1 MASNDLRSSSSGS
14 HLAHAPSNRGR
25 VAIFIDGNNL
35 FHAARSAGVEIDY
48 AKLLAYLRG
57 EDPLLRAFFYT
68 GVDQQAE
75 RQQGFLLWMRR
86 NGYRVV
92 QKELKTFPDGTKK
105 ANLDVEIA
113 VDMLSLADKYDTAI
127 LVSGDEDFTYALNVI
142 AYKGVRVE
150 VAGFRANTSPRLID
164 VADRFHELDGIVTD
178 ISKSPSKRDSQQT
191 EVLRPSGEWPLPS
204 ERPAVKLELG
214 EVAVPPA
221 ETGSVEILDE
231 QPSQPPVPGGTGE
244 LVGKP
249 SQPTETAPPEA
260 MPPET
265 LPEVVEPPPVTVDN
279 IVVGALQSGEHPVVM
294 ADEAWAASELPTEMI
309 PSPALE
315 PSAFTPS
322 TELPETDASESG
334 TEGDMPG
341 GGVPGAGQSPEVGH
355 R

>member
-1 MASNDLRSSSSGS
+1 MTSSDLRSSSSGS
-14 HLAHAPSNRGR
+14 HLIHTPSNRGR

-164 VADRFHELDGIVTD
+164 VADRFHELDSVLAE

-191 EVLRPSGEWPLPS
+191 EVLRPSGEWAIPS
-204 ERPAVKLELG
+204 GRLVGKG
-214 EVAVPPA
+214 E
-221 ETGSVEILDE
+221 SVEVGAHVPMDVEVPDE
-231 QPSQPPVPGGTGE
+231 QPSQPPPAGSSHEPAGALTGPE
-244 LVGKP
+244 
-249 SQPTETAPPEA
+249 STAPPQ
-260 MPPET
+260 T
-265 LPEVVEPPPVTVDN
+265 VEQAAITVDN
-279 IVVGALQSGEHPVVM
+279 VVVGTLQSGEHPALV
-294 ADEAWAASELPTEMI
+294 EAWEE
-309 PSPALE
+309 LE
-315 PSAFTPS
+315 PSAEITVSFSP
-322 TELPETDASESG
+322 A
-334 TEGDMPG
+334 
-341 GGVPGAGQSPEVGH
+341 SPEPLSTGSFQNCAEANGPRTDSGQKVSLDN
-355 R
+355 